1 MVSGK
6 DFPGCPLVK
15 ILGFHC
21 MGKGSITGQGTPIS
35 CAQQEK
41 KKGFCWGQTLL
52 RTIEYSGM
60 FQNSSFSLPSARS
73 MSKFFAYLYCENLL
87 ELQETK
93 VVKVWEPTS
102 DQVPLEF

>member
-41 KKGFCWGQTLL
+41 KK
-52 RTIEYSGM
+52 RV
-60 FQNSSFSLPSARS
+60 SAEGRP
-73 MSKFFAYLYCENLL
+73 C
-87 ELQETK
+87 
-93 VVKVWEPTS
+93 
-102 DQVPLEF
+102 